1 MTKEK
6 EGGRER
12 ERALNRR
19 SGSNSGLNPMHN
31 PLGHNVVLGAVN
43 LADPGDAGT
52 SDFNQVF
59 SALFNSLGL
68 TNIGMA
74 SERLDSRDV
83 NYGRSERTAGSGVS
97 ATAQSEASLGVG
109 RAEISPHQSAF
120 GPQSV
125 HYLGQQHPTVIPD
138 SLTTLSQFLSHVRH
152 QFDIRV
158 TSDFFSSD
166 HLLGDADRQHSARA
180 EGGRTQH
187 VGGHNDASP
196 FNLSPEQRGLP
207 TPACL
212 AEILLSTRQ
221 LFTERV
227 GECFY
232 ELAKELED
240 QANVTDPLARSM
252 IQSRAVRYGTLFQ
265 NFGSLFLELGRTVM
279 TLRMGQT
286 PSEAVV
292 NAGPAIFVSST
303 GATPLMVQAGTSFGG
318 IPMGN
323 QQPGGLPHGSGL
335 LAGNINIRIHRGPS
349 VPVAAENVS
358 GQPTEEQPSGTADPP
373 RTSAENLAHQVFQ
386 GLLSNASIP
395 QESGPRVV
403 PLRTV
408 VAVPAG
414 VSRPPPPDSSGGA
427 VGLLYPLYAGFHQRI
442 PGTLDDAR
450 ISQVSLRP
458 TAQPQTPD
466 SITRGPSAASTPPS
480 GQVTSPINGEQ
491 APEGEQ
497 GSAAQDPVTPFGEDA
512 QGGVGGDGLFFSS
525 LVRQLMP
532 FISENASEAGGSS
545 SSGRVSD
552 RKLPL
557 DCIMALV
564 WGKKIFL

>member
-1 MTKEK
+1 MGYKFFLLRGYLCLKGRGKLFSIWRKRLVDYTTKK
-6 EGGRER
+6 RC
-12 ERALNRR
+12 
-19 SGSNSGLNPMHN
+19 SNSGLNPMHN

-196 FNLSPEQRGLP
+196 LIYPQSKE
-207 TPACL
+207 
-212 AEILLSTRQ
+212 
-221 LFTERV
+221 
-227 GECFY
+227 

-497 GSAAQDPVTPFGEDA
+497 GSA
-512 QGGVGGDGLFFSS
+512 GGVGGDGLFFSS

-557 DCIMALV
+557 DCIMA
-564 WGKKIFL
+564 